1 MHPTNLRSND
11 PTPAFVSRSQPVSIA
26 GPVGG
31 ILEGAILNA
40 DRENNAGI
48 AVVLHPHPLYG
59 GTMSNKV
66 VVSVAK
72 AFAALGFVALRFNY
86 RGVGNSTGEY
96 DGGRGETDD
105 AVAAIDWLRSTH
117 ATGPLW
123 IAGFSFGTYVG
134 LRAASERPPAG
145 LITIAPAVNVLN
157 FDDTAIPSCPWLVI
171 QGDRDEL
178 VPVTAVLNWLS
189 PLRPRPMLIRMKGA
203 GHFFH
208 GRLNDVRNSVIHF
221 VERSAPRGNS
231 ELSSNSSV

>member
-1 MHPTNLRSND
+1 MHPSNLRSID
-11 PTPAFVSRSQPVSIA
+11 PAPTLISRSRSVSIPGPA
-26 GPVGG
+26 GGT
-31 ILEGAILNA
+31 LEGVILNA
-40 DRENNAGI
+40 DRTDHAGI
-48 AVVLHPHPLYG
+48 AVIMHPHPLYG
-59 GTMSNKV
+59 GTMNNKV

-72 AFAALGFVALRFNY
+72 AFAALGFAALRFNY
-86 RGVGNSTGEY
+86 RGVGSSTGEY

-105 AVAAIDWLRSTH
+105 AVAAIDWLRSTY

-123 IAGFSFGTYVG
+123 IAGFSFGTYVS

-178 VPVTAVLNWLS
+178 VPVTAVLDWLA

-208 GRLNDVRNSVIHF
+208 GRLNDVRDSVTHF
-221 VERSAPRGNS
+221 VDRPTQRGDRG
-231 ELSSNSSV
+231 